1 LRYQPTVTAARVRRQ
16 QPPISYRDRQNRE
29 WAVSQVAVLKVVS
42 PAIDG
47 PNLALV
53 IRFEHMGE
61 ERFARWLSGTDWRD
75 PAALQQLFESAEPA
89 VEAAPLDRFEER
101 SVVDQGR

>member
-1 LRYQPTVTAARVRRQ
+1 MVRLGGRGAQGRVAGDRRAEPRAR
-16 QPPISYRDRQNRE
+16 D
-29 WAVSQVAVLKVVS
+29 
-42 PAIDG
+42 
-47 PNLALV
+47 
-53 IRFEHMGE
+53 RFEHMGE
-61 ERFARWLSGTDWRD
+61 ERLARWLSGTDWRD